1 MNISPWIHPKS
12 NVRISQIRDWFFPR
26 FSPFLDIKST
36 WDIIKDEIDHIGM
49 LAFLHLFKAHPE
61 AKAKFKMFE
70 DIPTDDLNTNEIFQN
85 HAHRVVS
92 VIRKIVVKLDDPPGY
107 LKYLK
112 ILGSKHIMFDADVK
126 YIKQMGY
133 MFLSAIQPTLEKE
146 VTNTNL
152 MLQNNL

>member
-1 MNISPWIHPKS
+1 
-12 NVRISQIRDWFFPR
+12 
-26 FSPFLDIKST
+26 
-36 WDIIKDEIDHIGM
+36 M

-92 VIRKIVVKLDDPPGY
+92 VIRKIVAKLDDPPGY

-146 VTNTNL
+146 VKNSYLSTVLDATEQFAIIYFRRFGMKILETLGNVC
-152 MLQNNL
+152 